1 MAAKARK
8 IRKPPQPDYGTL
20 REAILRGMRQWGART
35 WPADLVNAIEA
46 QVETWIEQT
55 RDK

>member
-8 IRKPPQPDYGTL
+8 IHKPPQPDYGTL

-46 QVETWIEQT
+46 QVQTWIEQT